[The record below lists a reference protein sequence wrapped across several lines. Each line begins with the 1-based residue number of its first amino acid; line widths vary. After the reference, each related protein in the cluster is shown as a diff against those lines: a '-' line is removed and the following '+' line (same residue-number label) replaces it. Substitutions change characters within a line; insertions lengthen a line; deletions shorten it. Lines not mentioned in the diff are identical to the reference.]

1 MIEVRP
7 PIQPPKERVSYDTA
21 TQRLV
26 PTVAASLKTA
36 LKNIKKPEENGDTA
50 DIKEGDCCKNNGCK
64 QTYPPT
70 SDECK
75 YHPGYPVFHEVL
87 LSAFTVAVIQNLMFP
102 GYEVLVLLSEENVRV
117 STFS

>member
-1 MIEVRP
+1 MRP

-36 LKNIKKPEENGDTA
+36 IKNIKKPEENGDVA
-50 DIKEGDCCKNNGCK
+50 DVKEGDCCKNNGCK

-87 LSAFTVAVIQNLMFP
+87 LSAHIVAVIQNLMFP